1 MDTRQRIV
9 LAAMHLF
16 WEKGYG
22 STSVSDILKS
32 ADINSGS
39 LYHYFP
45 GKQDVLLAVLE
56 DYQNGLG
63 NMLLNP
69 AWEGVTDPIERI
81 FRLLDRYRRSIIETD
96 CTYGCPI
103 GSLALEIHEP
113 DPVIRE
119 QLVNNFAG
127 WVEAVE
133 GCLRE
138 AGERLPAT
146 INRRE
151 LAQFVLTTMEGGVM
165 LARTYRDVAQFDT
178 GVRQLRMFFDR
189 LLLEAATTSNNN
201 QPAGQRHGE
210 IS

>member
-1 MDTRQRIV
+1 
-9 LAAMHLF
+9 MHLF

-165 LARTYRDVAQFDT
+165 LARTYRDVAHFDT

>member
-1 MDTRQRIV
+1 LDTRQRIV

-45 GKQDVLLAVLE
+45 GKQDVLLAVL
-56 DYQNGLG
+56 DGYKDGLWTL
-63 NMLLNP
+63 LLNP

-113 DPVIRE
+113 DPVVRE

-127 WVEAVE
+127 WVDAVE

-138 AGERLPAT
+138 AGNRLPDT
-146 INRRE
+146 THRRE

-165 LARTYRDVAQFDT
+165 LARTYRDVAQFDACI
-178 GVRQLRMFFDR
+178 RQLRLFFDR
-189 LLLEAATTSNNN
+189 LLGEAASTSNNN
-201 QPAGQRHGE
+201 ETAGDRPGGK
-210 IS
+210 S

>member
-1 MDTRQRIV
+1 
-9 LAAMHLF
+9 MHLF